1 MKYREKFVYISVIV
15 IQITKFLNIICF
27 INDTPTPSI
36 QAHTAYQN
44 EQKSQVGHL
53 TDFWFVILHY

>member
-1 MKYREKFVYISVIV
+1 MKYIHFCHPNPER
-15 IQITKFLNIICF
+15 ITKFLNIICN

-36 QAHTAYQN
+36 HAQTAYQN

-53 TDFWFVILHY
+53 TDFWFVVLH